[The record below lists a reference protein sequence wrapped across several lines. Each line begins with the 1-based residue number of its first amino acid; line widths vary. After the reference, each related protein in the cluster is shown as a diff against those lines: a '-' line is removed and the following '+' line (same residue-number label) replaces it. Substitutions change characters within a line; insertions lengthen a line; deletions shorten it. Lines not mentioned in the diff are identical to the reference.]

1 MCASQCVVCLGRQLQ
16 ENHWSCAWFVMDDYT
31 VLQLQQLHNTAQYIK
46 SIENGD
52 KRHNSMLFVP
62 TCHDK
67 CISARLFHRQLSVNR
82 IIPLSSAQAPRHDVV
97 DDKTA
102 TGSETLQPRSLSQ
115 TSTTRRFGDVSQCC
129 GDAVAAARRR
139 APQDANLMVVRR
151 VRGDHMTLRVMAGL
165 IFLAVHLHQSVY
177 I

>member
-1 MCASQCVVCLGRQLQ
+1 MRGSSWTTCSYKRITDSMCASQCVVCLGRQLQ

-52 KRHNSMLFVP
+52 KSHNSMLFVT

-82 IIPLSSAQAPRHDVV
+82 IIPLSSAQASAMLLMTR
-97 DDKTA
+97 
-102 TGSETLQPRSLSQ
+102 QPQVQKHCSRSHSLKQ
-115 TSTTRRFGDVSQCC
+115 TQSHNATTRRLGDVSQCC
-129 GDAVAAARRR
+129 GDAVGTARRR
-139 APQDANLMVVRR
+139 STRC
-151 VRGDHMTLRVMAGL
+151 
-165 IFLAVHLHQSVY
+165 
-177 I
+177 